1 MHSFSPE
8 ELTILSSVAA
18 AAAARYAARWGW
30 IGHEELTQ
38 AALTELVTTTGAQ
51 APADRVMARGY
62 LYTVAVRAVRHELTF
77 RRNLT
82 GGPRSRPEPVIA
94 IDDVQIP
101 VRGYVMNRRVDAT
114 PGGRKNREKSSGL
127 TPTALDHLA
136 VYQQHDELFSL
147 RAVVQAAVLRVAPRT
162 AVDVLPAVV
171 DVLAGE
177 AEVDEAAQEHGLD
190 ALRLSWAVRRVR
202 AQLKQDDE
210 IRRAVGKPTVAE
222 ERERAAAQ
230 QGAVPA

>member
-18 AAAARYAARWGW
+18 AAAARYAARWSW
-30 IGHEELTQ
+30 IGHEELAQ

-51 APADRVMARGY
+51 PPAARVMARGY

-82 GGPRSRPEPVIA
+82 GGPRSRPEPVVSA
-94 IDDVQIP
+94 
-101 VRGYVMNRRVDAT
+101 DAALEWS
-114 PGGRKNREKSSGL
+114 GGAALPRKVSTGTGDYKGSGL
-127 TPTALDHLA
+127 AHTMLDHLA

-162 AVDVLPAVV
+162 AADVLPAVV

-210 IRRAVGKPTVAE
+210 IRRVVGKPTVAE
-222 ERERAAAQ
+222 EHERAAAQ

>member
-18 AAAARYAARWGW
+18 AAAARYAARWSW
-30 IGHEELTQ
+30 IGHEELAQ

-51 APADRVMARGY
+51 PPAARVMARGY

-82 GGPRSRPEPVIA
+82 GGPRSRPEPSVTT
-94 IDDVQIP
+94 DGFMDHP
-101 VRGYVMNRRVDAT
+101 RRAD
-114 PGGRKNREKSSGL
+114 
-127 TPTALDHLA
+127 TASDWGA
-136 VYQQHDELFSL
+136 AKVYQQHDELFSL

-162 AVDVLPAVV
+162 AADVLPAVV

-210 IRRAVGKPTVAE
+210 IRRVVGKPTVAE
-222 ERERAAAQ
+222 EHERAAAQ